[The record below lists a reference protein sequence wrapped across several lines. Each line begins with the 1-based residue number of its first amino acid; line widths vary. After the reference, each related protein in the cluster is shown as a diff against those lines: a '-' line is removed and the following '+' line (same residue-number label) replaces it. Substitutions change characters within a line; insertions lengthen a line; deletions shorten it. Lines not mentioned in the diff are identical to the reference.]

1 MTGRNS
7 QRLVENRF
15 AYQATALQVLLAAKS
30 LGWLSRKANFHP
42 DQPRVPRGDPD
53 GGQWTDTGRGAGQ
66 GESARVIRVSDDGN
80 EPFYDGPDEDLD
92 ESAIQE
98 VFRIPHAHP
107 GSMGETYAIIRP
119 LAGAAARR
127 AQGGMAPRQYLE
139 SIKAPEWV
147 YRYRPHIEAYL
158 SRPKSLKELQA
169 DVRNAALGYDIHHI
183 VERGPALLEG
193 YPRAMINH
201 PENLVRIPRFKHW
214 EVTGRSMKINRQY
227 SGLSPRQFL
236 RNKSWAEKRQVGID
250 ILKDSGVLK

>member
-98 VFRIPHAHP
+98 VFRIPHEHP
-107 GSMGETYAIIRP
+107 GGMGETYAIIRP

-127 AQGGMAPRQYLE
+127 AQGGMTPRQYLE

-147 YRYRPHIEAYL
+147 YRYQPHIEQHI
-158 SRPKSLKELQA
+158 SGPKTLKELQA
-169 DVRNAALGYDIHHI
+169 ATKVRGLGTEKHHI
-183 VERGPALLEG
+183 VEKEAARREG
-193 YPRAMINH
+193 FSRSLI
-201 PENLVRIPRFKHW
+201 EGEDNLAQIPMFKHW
-214 EVTGRSMKINRQY
+214 EITGWSMRLNLKFGGRS
-227 SGLSPRQFL
+227 PREFL
-236 RNKSWAEKRQVGID
+236 RDKSWREKTDVG
-250 ILKDSGVLK
+250 LKALRLFGVLK